1 MKERKEL
8 SHEDKVAF
16 GEKNVDEL
24 VFLLEKGL
32 ENFKFSE
39 TVEVE
44 NRGEEDL
51 SISILGYGLSIDLIE
66 MEQESIAR
74 TIVVPAWQLT
84 GWQSYAATQWE
95 PEDVVDIPIS
105 EHRSHWGAVAAA
117 IKAIFSNEV
126 DNWFEYAEESTPT
139 ERVLKQIIL
148 GE

>member
-8 SHEDKVAF
+8 SLEDREAF

-84 GWQSYAATQWE
+84 GWQTYAATRWE

-139 ERVLKQIIL
+139 EMV
-148 GE
+148 

>member
-8 SHEDKVAF
+8 SLEDKVAF

-32 ENFKFSE
+32 ENFKLSE
-39 TVEVE
+39 TVEVD

-51 SISILGYGLSIDLIE
+51 SISMLGYGLSIDLIE

-95 PEDVVDIPIS
+95 PEDVADIPIS

-139 ERVLKQIIL
+139 EMV
-148 GE
+148 